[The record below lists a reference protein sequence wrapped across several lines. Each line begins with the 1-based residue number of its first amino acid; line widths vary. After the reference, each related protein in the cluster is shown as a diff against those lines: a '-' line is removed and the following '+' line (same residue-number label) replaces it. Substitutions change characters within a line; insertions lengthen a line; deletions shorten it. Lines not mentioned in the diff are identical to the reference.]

1 MFWTLI
7 LLYNSLVICGSTLL
21 CVDKSTTWTTCA
33 SPIPEYHK
41 TGAVDVMLTETGT
54 GNTPELNASEL
65 IMFRGEQN
73 SAIKPR
79 GDPGERTGS

>member
-1 MFWTLI
+1 M
-7 LLYNSLVICGSTLL
+7 
-21 CVDKSTTWTTCA
+21 
-33 SPIPEYHK
+33 
-41 TGAVDVMLTETGT
+41 MLTETGT